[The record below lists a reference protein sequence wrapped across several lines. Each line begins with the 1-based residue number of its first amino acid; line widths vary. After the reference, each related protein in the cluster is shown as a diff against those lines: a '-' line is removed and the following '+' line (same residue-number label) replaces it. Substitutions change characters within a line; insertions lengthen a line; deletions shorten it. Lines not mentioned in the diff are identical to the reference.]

1 MGIDRLLGRIFV
13 GAAFAVAF
21 ASALLPGNLARG
33 LVSTAGGVGAVAALA
48 YGVHRYRLDRS
59 LQWHVGRPITW
70 KLLGCGL
77 GLLVAGG
84 FVRSVLEA
92 SERVAS
98 PADLLV
104 VASYPCMIAGLLL
117 MVRGRAPGQ
126 TLNSLLLGGI
136 VATAVCFPLWMLVLD
151 GRVHSGHLGL
161 LTAVVGLGLPALDL
175 LVLVITARLLL
186 LSTDHPPAYSY
197 LLCGVGCLLAVHCIV
212 AIRLADGWASPYA
225 GLSAPLLLAY
235 GMFGG
240 AALHPSMG
248 TLFDPPVRRL
258 SDLDVGHIVLLTTAQ
273 LLAPL
278 LLAVQAMRGE
288 VVDVPAAIVG
298 TALLSALVVAMLV
311 RMVRER
317 AQLEIQARHDELT
330 GLPRADLFNDQVSI
344 AVAAAH
350 QAGSQAAVM
359 FLDLDRFKKINDS
372 LGHAAGNQLLQLVAK
387 RLEHAVRDA
396 DTVARMGGDEF
407 VVLLPQ
413 LNKEGDAVRIARK
426 LLAAFREPFNLGKQ
440 QLYVTASIGVALYP
454 RDGQQPDTL
463 LKNADAAM
471 YGAKDKGRN
480 TYAVYTP
487 GLNEKAHEWLELESA
502 LHGAIGREL
511 VVHYQPKVDVRTG
524 RVCGVEALVRWQ
536 HPSLGLLAPDKFIP
550 LAEESGLIAPL
561 GEWVLETA
569 CAQAKEWQDAGYPRI
584 SVAVNLSPRQFQL
597 QPVADMVAAVLRRTG
612 LDPKLLELEL
622 TESLALQGDQSTY
635 RTIEELKEMGVRC
648 AVDDFGVGYSNF
660 GYLDSLPID
669 KIKIDKGFVS
679 KINTTANKPALVV
692 GIIALGRG
700 LGLEVVAEGVETHE
714 QFEFLA
720 AHGCDEI
727 QGYLFSKPLPAEEL
741 GTLLMLELVSPGPG
755 RLAMPEKRKLEL
767 APQAE
772 LTVPENTAPDV
783 PAPERTKS
791 RPRKPNPAAPRPRA
805 KRAARPLRAPARR
818 S

>member
-1 MGIDRLLGRIFV
+1 MGVNRLQGRVFV
-13 GAAFAVAF
+13 GAAFAVAVATGF
-21 ASALLPGNLARG
+21 LPPNLPRAVVSA
-33 LVSTAGGVGAVAALA
+33 AGGVAAILA
-48 YGVHRYRLDRS
+48 LVYGVHRYRLDRS

-84 FVRSVLEA
+84 FIRSVLQA
-92 SERVAS
+92 SDRVGS
-98 PADLLV
+98 PGDLLV
-104 VASYPCMIAGLLL
+104 VAAYPCMIAGLLL
-117 MVRGRAPGQ
+117 MLRGRAPGQ
-126 TLNSLLLGGI
+126 SLNSLLLGSI
-136 VATAVCFPLWMLVLD
+136 VAIAVSFPLWMLVFD
-151 GRVHSGHLGL
+151 GLIHRGHLGL

-197 LLCGVGCLLAVHCIV
+197 LLSGVGCLLAVHCIV
-212 AIRLADGWASPYA
+212 AIRLANGWAGPYV

-248 TLFDPPVRRL
+248 TLFDPPARRL
-258 SDLDVGHIVLLTTAQ
+258 TDLDVGHIALLTTAQ
-273 LLAPL
+273 LLAPF
-278 LLAVQAMRGE
+278 LLAVQAIRGE

-298 TALLSALVVAMLV
+298 TALLSALVVAVLV

-317 AQLEIQARHDELT
+317 AQLEKQARHDELT
-330 GLPRADLFNDQVSI
+330 GLPRADLFHDQVSI

-350 QAGSQAAVM
+350 QHGSQAAVM

-387 RLEHAVRDA
+387 RLEHAVRDG

-426 LLAAFREPFNLGKQ
+426 LLATFREPFNLGKQ

-454 RDGQQPDTL
+454 RDGEQPDTL

-480 TYAVYTP
+480 TYTVYTP

-502 LHGAIGREL
+502 LHSAIGREL

-536 HPSLGLLAPDKFIP
+536 HPTLGLLPPDKFIP

-569 CAQAKEWQDAGYPRI
+569 CAQAKEWQSAGYPRI

-597 QPVADMVAAVLRRTG
+597 QSVADVVAAVLRRTG

-622 TESLALQGDQSTY
+622 TESLALQGDESAY
-635 RTIEELKEMGVRC
+635 RSIEELKEMGVGC

-679 KINTTANKPALVV
+679 KINTTTDKPALVV

-700 LGLEVVAEGVETHE
+700 LGLDVVAEGVETQE
-714 QFEFLA
+714 QLEFLA
-720 AHGCDEI
+720 EHGCHQI
-727 QGYLFSKPLPAEEL
+727 QGFLFSRPLPADEL
-741 GTLLMLELVSPGPG
+741 SSLLMLELVSPGPG
-755 RLAMPEKRKLEL
+755 RLG
-767 APQAE
+767 QAK
-772 LTVPENTAPDV
+772 
-783 PAPERTKS
+783 PADKPAGAART
-791 RPRKPNPAAPRPRA
+791 PRTTRARRRGAAAPR
-805 KRAARPLRAPARR
+805 
-818 S
+818 